1 MLEFS
6 CQFTYRWNQVL
17 PMESSISNDDFG
29 VIKARRHELSA
40 TEKKRGT
47 GVSGL
52 NAASHEID
60 RRNLLC

>member
-1 MLEFS
+1 
-6 CQFTYRWNQVL
+6 
-17 PMESSISNDDFG
+17 MESSISNDDFG